1 MQRICQIFR
10 ALFEVFFEGMLN
22 IIKSFVTVHSF
33 DLVSLNTSYK
43 FGHCLED
50 LRHLVKFY
58 VLISRL
64 HLWNLLHCCTAVCA
78 NDIFKIRTNPDCTC
92 HKLRHGDA
100 RCNGL
105 RKFTSPHCTENK

>member
-1 MQRICQIFR
+1 MI
-10 ALFEVFFEGMLN
+10 
-22 IIKSFVTVHSF
+22 
-33 DLVSLNTSYK
+33 LVSLTTSFK

-78 NDIFKIRTNPDCTC
+78 NDIFKIRTNLDCTC

-105 RKFTSPHCTENK
+105 RKFTSPHCTKNK